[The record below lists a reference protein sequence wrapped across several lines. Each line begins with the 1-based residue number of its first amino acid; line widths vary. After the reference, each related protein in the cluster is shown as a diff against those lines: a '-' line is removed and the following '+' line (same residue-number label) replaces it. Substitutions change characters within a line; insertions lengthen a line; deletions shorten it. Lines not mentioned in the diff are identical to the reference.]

1 MERDAYYN
9 YVARPAP
16 GPFPLLFCYTSWVR
30 LVASRTRA
38 GRVRGGP
45 SCVRVCVWAGGRAR
59 ARARERERDGAAGG
73 RWDVVRVRRVVP
85 WWGWM
90 DTSARRPPSDRTG
103 QGPGCGWRP
112 LRACNAWPCSVARR
126 RTDPVLLGKSHFSF
140 LSCTDYRINEA
151 YMHIYDDAEQMK
163 RVCLCAEHI
172 RTEHDVCMYSAVLSV

>member
-59 ARARERERDGAAGG
+59 ARARERERWSCGRQVGRRARPPCGAVVGVDGHKRTPAPVRQDGTGSRLRLASAAGVQCMALFCCSTPYG
-73 RWDVVRVRRVVP
+73 SGAP
-85 WWGWM
+85 
-90 DTSARRPPSDRTG
+90 G
-103 QGPGCGWRP
+103 QEP
-112 LRACNAWPCSVARR
+112 
-126 RTDPVLLGKSHFSF
+126 F
-140 LSCTDYRINEA
+140 
-151 YMHIYDDAEQMK
+151 
-163 RVCLCAEHI
+163 
-172 RTEHDVCMYSAVLSV
+172 